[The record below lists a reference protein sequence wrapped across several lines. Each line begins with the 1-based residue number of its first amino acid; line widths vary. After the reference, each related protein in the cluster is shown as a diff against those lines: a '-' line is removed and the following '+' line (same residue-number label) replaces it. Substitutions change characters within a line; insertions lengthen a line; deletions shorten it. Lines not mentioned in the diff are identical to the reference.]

1 MRFAEH
7 ELLATYNYTIVPPLL
22 IDVGAHRGRVSLV
35 FARKGW
41 RVIAFEPEPRN
52 RAAFQRNLAGF
63 DQVYCSSKA
72 VSDVTGHKV
81 PFYVSDEHNG
91 IHALKAFHRT
101 HRVAFEVET
110 VRLDDALADLNI
122 TSVTLLKVDIEGA
135 DFLAL
140 KGFDFGKY
148 RPEVAIVEFMDDRS
162 RELFG
167 YTHHDMVAY
176 MAKRSYKAFVSEWA
190 PISEYGREGL
200 GDSHIWVGCAPY
212 PLDHELAWG
221 NLIFVPP
228 NDIHKFSAALRR
240 YLVRLTMS
248 QFPLQLKKLPGV
260 RSLYRLLK
268 GH

>member
-7 ELLATYNYTIVPPLL
+7 ELLATYDYTSVPPLL

-52 RAAFQRNLAGF
+52 RAAFERNLTGF
-63 DQVYCSSKA
+63 DQVYCSSQA
-72 VSDVTGHKV
+72 VSDVTGDNV

-101 HRVAFEVET
+101 HRLAFEVET
-110 VRLDDALADLNI
+110 VRLDDALAQLSI

-140 KGFDFGKY
+140 RGFDFGKY
-148 RPEVAIVEFMDDRS
+148 RPELAIVEFMDDRS
-162 RELFG
+162 RKLFG
-167 YTHHDMVAY
+167 YTHHDVVAY
-176 MAKRSYKAFVSEWA
+176 MAERSYKAFVSEWA
-190 PISEYGREGL
+190 PISKYGREGL
-200 GDSHIWVGCAPY
+200 GHSHVWLRCAPY
-212 PLDHELAWG
+212 PFDHEPAWG
-221 NLIFVPP
+221 NLIFVPVS
-228 NDIHKFSAALRR
+228 DIHKFGAALRR
-240 YLVRLTMS
+240 YLVKLTMS
-248 QFPLQLKKLPGV
+248 QVSNGLKELPGA
-260 RSLYRLLK
+260 RALYHLLK